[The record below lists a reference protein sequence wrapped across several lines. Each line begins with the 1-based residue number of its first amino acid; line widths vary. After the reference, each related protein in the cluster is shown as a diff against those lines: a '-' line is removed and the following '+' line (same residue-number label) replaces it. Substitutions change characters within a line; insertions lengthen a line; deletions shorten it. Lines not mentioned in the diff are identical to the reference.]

1 MSKNNL
7 PSSELTSATH
17 LLKRFNEDMRAV
29 HNQMEM
35 LKIVF
40 ENLKHSWYA
49 ISLVHKIVKSEVED
63 KP

>member
-7 PSSELTSATH
+7 TSSELTSAEH
-17 LLKRFNEDMRAV
+17 LLKRFNEDMRVV
-29 HNQMEM
+29 HNQMEI

-40 ENLKHSWYA
+40 ENLRHSWYA
-49 ISLVHKIVKSEVED
+49 ISLIHNIVKSEVED